1 MGGTAE
7 LGEDLVEYILLR
19 LSVKSLVRFKCV
31 DRSWDVLFKTPNFV
45 QNHLHIHRNEEI
57 FMIRQTRHYRWVTI
71 VNNSTSTI
79 DTTYLFPEFN
89 YEINV
94 DGSVDTFCT
103 QGSCNGVFCI
113 CLTFDQEIIPGEGI
127 HKLYLWNPAT
137 REVKVVPPPPLP
149 YRSDKYKCIFGL
161 GADPNSINGLEVVNL
176 IFDYKNNS
184 PPYVVLYNLITNSW
198 TFITTDLISVVPD
211 YYNCDLSGYL
221 VKGVFY
227 WIISLVFL
235 DDDKILCFNFR
246 NNQFHI
252 LKRPPTSVAFH
263 LDFIDEVNDS
273 TAYVVHGY
281 SENFSRKVEIWI
293 LENDKWTKK
302 YTFAPFEYLHSLFAI
317 WKGGAEFLGIPT
329 MGSSCFHIYNSDCQC
344 IRAVNNNSGSVCFV
358 YKYVE
363 SITSLSF

>member
-31 DRSWDVLFKTPNFV
+31 DRSWDVLFKTPTFV

-57 FMIRQTRHYRWVTI
+57 FMIRQTHHYRWVTI
-71 VNNSTSTI
+71 
-79 DTTYLFPEFN
+79 
-89 YEINV
+89 
-94 DGSVDTFCT
+94 
-103 QGSCNGVFCI
+103 
-113 CLTFDQEIIPGEGI
+113 EIIPGEGI
-127 HKLYLWNPAT
+127 HKLYLWNPTT
-137 REVKVVPPPPLP
+137 REVKVVPPPPFP

-161 GADPNSINGLEVVNL
+161 GADPNSINGLEVV
-176 IFDYKNNS
+176 
-184 PPYVVLYNLITNSW
+184 
-198 TFITTDLISVVPD
+198 PD
-211 YYNCDLSGYL
+211 NYNCDLCGYL

-263 LDFIDEVNDS
+263 LDFINEVNDS

-281 SENFSRKVEIWI
+281 FKVHLTIC
-293 LENDKWTKK
+293 D
-302 YTFAPFEYLHSLFAI
+302 
-317 WKGGAEFLGIPT
+317 
-329 MGSSCFHIYNSDCQC
+329 
-344 IRAVNNNSGSVCFV
+344 
-358 YKYVE
+358 
-363 SITSLSF
+363 

>member
-31 DRSWDVLFKTPNFV
+31 DRSWDVLFKTPTFV

-57 FMIRQTRHYRWVTI
+57 FMIRQTHHYRWVTI

-79 DTTYLFPEFN
+79 DITYLFPEFN

-94 DGSVDTFCT
+94 DGS
-103 QGSCNGVFCI
+103 
-113 CLTFDQEIIPGEGI
+113 EIIPGEGI
-127 HKLYLWNPAT
+127 HKLYLWNPTT
-137 REVKVVPPPPLP
+137 REVKVVPPPPFP

-161 GADPNSINGLEVVNL
+161 GADPNSINGLEVV
-176 IFDYKNNS
+176 
-184 PPYVVLYNLITNSW
+184 
-198 TFITTDLISVVPD
+198 PD
-211 YYNCDLSGYL
+211 NYNCDLCGYL

-263 LDFIDEVNDS
+263 LDFINEVNDS

-281 SENFSRKVEIWI
+281 FKVHLTIC
-293 LENDKWTKK
+293 D
-302 YTFAPFEYLHSLFAI
+302 
-317 WKGGAEFLGIPT
+317 
-329 MGSSCFHIYNSDCQC
+329 
-344 IRAVNNNSGSVCFV
+344 
-358 YKYVE
+358 
-363 SITSLSF
+363 